1 MLKALTL
8 IFTCQLIGEL
18 CAKGTGLPIPGPV
31 LGMVILF
38 LFFCLK
44 RGIPEDIDQVGRGL
58 MQNMSLL
65 FVPAGA
71 GVMVHFKLL
80 GQDMLPIGFS
90 LIVGTLITIAFT
102 GLLMKR
108 LSREGH
114 KVE

>member
-8 IFTCQLIGEL
+8 IFTCQLVGEL
-18 CAKGTGLPIPGPV
+18 CAKGTGLPVPGPV

-44 RGIPEDIDQVGRGL
+44 RGIPPEIDAVGRGL

-80 GQDMLPIGFS
+80 GQDLLPIGFS
-90 LIVGTLITIAFT
+90 LVAGTLITIALT
-102 GLLMKR
+102 GWLMKK
-108 LSREGH
+108 LSGGGKDHE
-114 KVE
+114 